1 MTYFVWYFFAILC
14 VFSLLIGLYFG
25 YKMGY
30 NTLIAELEEQGIE
43 FEDDEESSEPAKRY
57 MTIEM
62 VRGIYYA
69 YDKESGT
76 FMAQGESEE
85 ELYNNLVERFPEFT
99 NATFKMNKVEKNE
112 SV

>member
-1 MTYFVWYFFAILC
+1 MTTTFVWVAFCILC
-14 VFSLLIGLYFG
+14 LISLLIGLYFG
-25 YKMGY
+25 YAIGY
-30 NTLIAELEEQGIE
+30 NTIASQLEANGVG
-43 FEDDEESSEPAKRY
+43 FEEPEPSKRY

-62 VRGIYYA
+62 TDGVYYA
-69 YDKESGT
+69 YDKESKA